1 MKKRL
6 LAIVMTMAMALSLF
20 PVTALADGADTGS
33 QPAGQVQEDPDLG
46 NTGGGGDDPLPGDGP
61 DEGDDP
67 TLPGGGPDE
76 GNDPTLP
83 GDGPDEGDDP
93 SLPEDKDPSLPPP
106 NNTIPMADL
115 AVAAVDDSV
124 TMNGTPYDSLSEALK
139 AVSSSEN
146 AVISLPSGE
155 HTIDSV
161 TFENGEHVTILGN
174 GESETTIS
182 VNGQV
187 AFHLVNDDA
196 SLTLEDLTV
205 VVNDNSKNG
214 ARVVRMVNGD
224 DMSFSAEN
232 VTFETPSE
240 AASTNNIALYING
253 AWNESGLTQSS
264 GVNVSLTNFTYE
276 DNSAH
281 SGLYFQNYSDIDLSV
296 QQSSLT
302 VDKYAINIQA
312 NTAASI
318 DISGCE
324 IQGWTAY
331 YAYSCNTNTTITD
344 SILIGINHFSGPSN
358 NFGTIVLDGGE
369 LQDIPEGDSGFGN
382 TLYITDSDIQAK
394 TTAGNYQV
402 IVSCNYG
409 ASANKIVFSDC
420 TFQAEGT
427 ANGNDLIPLY
437 GSSGQ
442 GNQLIVDGLSMNTDS
457 ENYLELIPAA
467 KIGDQGFGTLE
478 AAVEAADGDTI
489 VILTDVAEDITIPKG
504 KILTLDLNGQ
514 TLTNVSS
521 HTIVNQ
527 GTLTILDSAGGG
539 VVDVVT
545 HGKAALYNYGTIT
558 EISGGMFT
566 RSKETQYPVSGGTAA
581 NSWYTVVNGGVIE
594 EISGGT
600 FTTGDGTSKAL
611 GNLSSVI
618 RNGVDDSAD
627 PHPGE
632 IKLISGGTFT
642 GAANVLKNEPN
653 GKIGTITGGTFT
665 MDNQEQHF
673 WGGNNVLQNYG
684 TIDSITGG
692 AFRAIGSSDDGYLI
706 AGQPNPAARYGITNY
721 GMIGEMGGDVSVSVA
736 GNSRAVYVAYSSSVG
751 GTSSLSITGGT
762 YAVTPAEGTEQNT
775 FPPAVIMANS
785 AQAALNI
792 SGGSFQGDIQTGT
805 AHGLSISGGY
815 FTADPTSYLVSGKE
829 AVASN
834 QDGYQ
839 YMVGTLALSQQTLA
853 LTKGGEA
860 VLSVNAEPWGAVPAS
875 AVSWSSDNEAVAAVD
890 NGTVTAAAPG
900 MATITAEVNGKSLTC
915 SVTVSYAGVDGISL
929 DRSALTLVSGGSTAL
944 TATVSPSNADQTVTW
959 TSSDEAVATVAQN
972 GTVTAVAAG
981 EAIITASAGAYRAS
995 CTVTVTGADVDV
1007 LPSTEPTETV
1017 DQLPDGLND
1026 EVKEAVNEAAGTVNA
1041 GSALSQAAQEQAGQL
1056 ANSAEKDELLQK
1068 GQSELGSEEI
1078 VLYTQTY
1085 LQVTTVDALT
1095 GTDGSINSV
1104 TLDISPKGQVVA
1116 STASTAGDI
1125 NQGNSVVVKEIPQ
1138 EDLNITGT
1146 AHVTLTLPDDFAS
1159 KTIYIKHQASNGRT
1173 YFYTAEADEGAN
1185 LTFSTRHGFSPFTFS
1200 LTNEAAAQV
1209 EDVGYADLQ
1218 DAIDAVA
1225 DGGTITVLK
1234 DGLGTVTIQGSKTF
1248 TLVKG
1253 EDVDTLPTLVAASG
1267 YRLTDHG
1274 NGSYTISRRSSGGGS
1289 SGSAT
1294 YTVSVDS
1301 SRHGDVT
1308 VSPKSASKGDTVTI
1322 TVKPDDGYE
1331 LDDLTVT
1338 DKDGDSIK
1346 LKDKGDGRFTFTMP
1360 ASKVTVEAV
1369 FTALEQEEEQPL
1381 FSDVAEDDWYY
1392 DAVAYVAEN
1401 GIMSGTDGS
1410 RFSPNGTLTRAMLS
1424 QILYAMEDKPA
1435 VSGAATFSDVAA
1447 GAWYSDAVNWT
1458 AAQGIVAGMGENSFA
1473 PDAPVTREQLSLIL
1487 YGYARYKGYDTSASV
1502 SLSGYADRDSV
1513 AVWAADSMGWAV
1525 SEGLI
1530 SGRPGGY
1537 LDPAGTAT
1545 RAEVAQILMNFCE
1558 DLAR

>member
-6 LAIVMTMAMALSLF
+6 LAIVMTMAMALSLL
-20 PVTALADGADTGS
+20 PVTALADGADIGS

-61 DEGDDP
+61 NEGDDP
-67 TLPGGGPDE
+67 TLPGDGPDE

-83 GDGPDEGDDP
+83 GDGPDEGNDPTLPGDGPDKGNDP
-93 SLPEDKDPSLPPP
+93 SLPGDGPDAGDDPSVEGVLTAATSDAIAAIGDTEYTTLEEFANALKGINSETETKVELLSDLVNYNYDKVVDLSLPSNVTLEGN
-106 NNTIPMADL
+106 NNTIEGNIKVTVQKDASNVTIQNAMFKDIHNN
-115 AVAAVDDSV
+115 VDVGSGGNYGFNNK
-124 TMNGTPYDSLSEALK
+124 TGNLTAIYGSGLTGTF
-139 AVSSSEN
+139 
-146 AVISLPSGE
+146 
-155 HTIDSV
+155 TITGC
-161 TFENGEHVTILGN
+161 TFENV
-174 GESETTIS
+174 
-182 VNGQV
+182 
-187 AFHLVNDDA
+187 DWDA
-196 SLTLEDLTV
+196 IQITPL
-205 VVNDNSKNG
+205 KG
-214 ARVVRMVNGD
+214 A
-224 DMSFSAEN
+224 
-232 VTFETPSE
+232 
-240 AASTNNIALYING
+240 NI
-253 AWNESGLTQSS
+253 
-264 GVNVSLTNFTYE
+264 
-276 DNSAH
+276 
-281 SGLYFQNYSDIDLSV
+281 
-296 QQSSLT
+296 
-302 VDKYAINIQA
+302 
-312 NTAASI
+312 
-318 DISGCE
+318 
-324 IQGWTAY
+324 
-331 YAYSCNTNTTITD
+331 TITD
-344 SILIGINHFSGPSN
+344 NIFRTDAECQTVRFIHVESAQNTDFSICATRNKFFGVEALNQTGLEVYYPVNADKVNLSGNYMDAPMAVCIGTGGTSYN
-358 NFGTIVLDGGE
+358 NAWQKACPFKDENLDE
-369 LQDIPEGDSGFGN
+369 DIMPIAMREVS
-382 TLYITDSDIQAK
+382 
-394 TTAGNYQV
+394 AGNR
-402 IVSCNYG
+402 
-409 ASANKIVFSDC
+409 
-420 TFQAEGT
+420 
-427 ANGNDLIPLY
+427 LY
-437 GSSGQ
+437 
-442 GNQLIVDGLSMNTDS
+442 LTEDEV
-457 ENYLELIPAA
+457 
-467 KIGDQGFGTLE
+467 
-478 AAVEAADGDTI
+478 AADGVKVLAGENCYDTI
-489 VILTDVAEDITIPKG
+489 SAAISAASGSSIQVKLLNDLKEDITIPEG
-504 KILTLDLNGQ
+504 KTLTLDLNGQ
-514 TLTNVSS
+514 TLTNASS

-545 HGKAALYNYGTIT
+545 HGKAALYNKGAI
-558 EISGGMFT
+558 
-566 RSKETQYPVSGGTAA
+566 P
-581 NSWYTVVNGGVIE
+581 

-600 FTTGDGTSKAL
+600 FTRSKEAGTTEGGNGNSWYTVYNAGTIEKITGGTFENS
-611 GNLSSVI
+611 GTFSSMLV
-618 RNGVDDSAD
+618 NGWNN
-627 PHPGE
+627 PGPAVQGY
-632 IKLISGGTFT
+632 IGTISGGTFT
-642 GAANVLKNEPN
+642 GGSITIKNDDG
-653 GKIGTITGGTFT
+653 GKIDKICGDAVITNETQTAIQNTSTIGEISGGTISGGGRAIYNSSWKDGAEEYIGTITIKDGAVIKGGINNT
-665 MDNQEQHF
+665 N
-673 WGGNNVLQNYG
+673 WGGSSNTVTQFAKT
-684 TIDSITGG
+684 TIEGG
-692 AFRAIGSSDDGYLI
+692 KISGSLTDDG
-706 AGQPNPAARYGITNY
+706 
-721 GMIGEMGGDVSVSVA
+721 
-736 GNSRAVYVAYSSSVG
+736 
-751 GTSSLSITGGT
+751 LS
-762 YAVTPAEGTEQNT
+762 A
-775 FPPAVIMANS
+775 
-785 AQAALNI
+785 
-792 SGGSFQGDIQTGT
+792 SGCQIV
-805 AHGLSISGGY
+805 ISGGY
-815 FTADPTSYLVSGKE
+815 FTADPTSYLVSGKD

-900 MATITAEVNGKSLTC
+900 TATITAEVNGKSLTC

-959 TSSDEAVATVAQN
+959 TSSDEAVATVAQD

-1007 LPSTEPTETV
+1007 LPSTEPTETE

-1041 GSALSQAAQEQAGQL
+1041 DSALSQAAQEQAGQL
-1056 ANSAEKDELLQK
+1056 ADSAEKDELLQK

-1209 EDVGYADLQ
+1209 GDVGYADLQ

-1301 SRHGDVT
+1301 SRHGDIT
-1308 VSPKSASKGDTVTI
+1308 VSPKSASKGTTVTI

-1331 LDDLTVT
+1331 LDELTVT

-1447 GAWYSDAVNWT
+1447 GAWYADAVNWT

-1537 LDPAGTAT
+1537 LDPVGTAT

>member
-6 LAIVMTMAMALSLF
+6 LAIVMTMAMALSLL
-20 PVTALADGADTGS
+20 PVTALADGADISS

-46 NTGGGGDDPLPGDGP
+46 NTGGGGDDPLPGDDP
-61 DEGDDP
+61 NEGDDP
-67 TLPGGGPDE
+67 TLPGDGPDE

-83 GDGPDEGDDP
+83 GDGPDEGNDPSLPGDGPDAGDDP
-93 SLPEDKDPSLPPP
+93 SLPGDENPVVLPTDDTQLYAGAAKVAVIGTTEYETLDAALSAAENDDTITLTDNAEISFSFPEGVKTLTIDLGKNTLTLT
-106 NNTIPMADL
+106 NNTSILLADGKSLTIQNGNLVSKPLENPTVTAFNIQSGSSIKLDNVTYDCTGSALYPQGNAAKVTVIDSTITADVYAVATNAGQTDNYDVVIDLKDSTFQARLPSELSKGDSCPVMINIPGKLTMDSCTVIGGRQGVLVRGGTAKISNTDIQLNATYIDGKDKYLDGNWGSGNEVPMAALVVGNRSNAYNYPTDCTL
-115 AVAAVDDSV
+115 SNV
-124 TMNGTPYDSLSEALK
+124 TVTATSGYTGTYVYGMSDEGREVTFNYDASTELGTLVTEGEVSTDNVEGSIGSYATISEALK
-139 AVSSSEN
+139 AGETSVKLLHNISEDVVISEN
-146 AVISLPSGE
+146 
-155 HTIDSV
+155 
-161 TFENGEHVTILGN
+161 
-174 GESETTIS
+174 
-182 VNGQV
+182 
-187 AFHLVNDDA
+187 
-196 SLTLEDLTV
+196 
-205 VVNDNSKNG
+205 
-214 ARVVRMVNGD
+214 
-224 DMSFSAEN
+224 
-232 VTFETPSE
+232 
-240 AASTNNIALYING
+240 ST
-253 AWNESGLTQSS
+253 
-264 GVNVSLTNFTYE
+264 
-276 DNSAH
+276 
-281 SGLYFQNYSDIDLSV
+281 
-296 QQSSLT
+296 
-302 VDKYAINIQA
+302 
-312 NTAASI
+312 
-318 DISGCE
+318 
-324 IQGWTAY
+324 
-331 YAYSCNTNTTITD
+331 
-344 SILIGINHFSGPSN
+344 
-358 NFGTIVLDGGE
+358 
-369 LQDIPEGDSGFGN
+369 
-382 TLYITDSDIQAK
+382 
-394 TTAGNYQV
+394 
-402 IVSCNYG
+402 
-409 ASANKIVFSDC
+409 
-420 TFQAEGT
+420 
-427 ANGNDLIPLY
+427 
-437 GSSGQ
+437 
-442 GNQLIVDGLSMNTDS
+442 
-457 ENYLELIPAA
+457 
-467 KIGDQGFGTLE
+467 
-478 AAVEAADGDTI
+478 
-489 VILTDVAEDITIPKG
+489 
-504 KILTLDLNGQ
+504 LTLDLNGQ

-527 GTLTILDSAGGG
+527 GALTILDSAGGG

-618 RNGVDDSAD
+618 RHGVDDSSD
-627 PHPGE
+627 THPGE

-751 GTSSLSITGGT
+751 GTSSLNITGGT

-815 FTADPTSYLVSGKE
+815 FTADPTSYLVSGKD

-900 MATITAEVNGKSLTC
+900 TATITAEVNGKSLTC

-959 TSSDEAVATVAQN
+959 TSSDEAVATVAQD

-1007 LPSTEPTETV
+1007 LPSTEPTETE

-1041 GSALSQAAQEQAGQL
+1041 DSALSQAAQEQAGQL
-1056 ANSAEKDELLQK
+1056 ADSAEKDELLQK

-1209 EDVGYADLQ
+1209 GDVGYADLQ

-1308 VSPKSASKGDTVTI
+1308 VSPKSASKGTTVTI

-1331 LDDLTVT
+1331 LDELTVT

-1410 RFSPNGTLTRAMLS
+1410 CFSPNGTLTRAMLS

-1447 GAWYSDAVNWT
+1447 GAWYADAVNWT

>member
-6 LAIVMTMAMALSLF
+6 LAIVMTMAMALSLL
-20 PVTALADGADTGS
+20 PVTALADGADISS

-46 NTGGGGDDPLPGDGP
+46 NTGGGGDDPLPGDDP
-61 DEGDDP
+61 NEGDDP
-67 TLPGGGPDE
+67 TLPGDGPDE

-83 GDGPDEGDDP
+83 GDGPDEGNDPSLPGDGPDAGDDP
-93 SLPEDKDPSLPPP
+93 SLPGDENPVVLPTDDTQLYAGAAKVAVIGTTEYETLDAALSAAENDDTITLTDNAEICFSFPEGVKTLTIDLGKNTLTLT
-106 NNTIPMADL
+106 NNTSILLADGKSLTIQNGNLVSKPLENPTVTAFNIQSGSSIKLDNVTYDCTGSALYPQGNAAKVTVIDSTITADVYAVATNAGQTDNYDVVIDLKDSTFQARLPSELSKGDSCPVMINIPGKLTMDSCTVIGGRQGVLVRGGTAKISNTDIQLNATYIDGKDKYLDGNWGSGNEVPMAALVVGNRSNAYNYPTDCTL
-115 AVAAVDDSV
+115 SNV
-124 TMNGTPYDSLSEALK
+124 TVTATSGYTGTYVYGMSDEGREVTFNYDASTELGTLVTEGEVSTDNVEGSIGSYATISEALK
-139 AVSSSEN
+139 AGETSVKLLHNISEDVVISEN
-146 AVISLPSGE
+146 
-155 HTIDSV
+155 
-161 TFENGEHVTILGN
+161 
-174 GESETTIS
+174 
-182 VNGQV
+182 
-187 AFHLVNDDA
+187 
-196 SLTLEDLTV
+196 
-205 VVNDNSKNG
+205 
-214 ARVVRMVNGD
+214 
-224 DMSFSAEN
+224 
-232 VTFETPSE
+232 
-240 AASTNNIALYING
+240 ST
-253 AWNESGLTQSS
+253 
-264 GVNVSLTNFTYE
+264 
-276 DNSAH
+276 
-281 SGLYFQNYSDIDLSV
+281 
-296 QQSSLT
+296 
-302 VDKYAINIQA
+302 
-312 NTAASI
+312 
-318 DISGCE
+318 
-324 IQGWTAY
+324 
-331 YAYSCNTNTTITD
+331 
-344 SILIGINHFSGPSN
+344 
-358 NFGTIVLDGGE
+358 
-369 LQDIPEGDSGFGN
+369 
-382 TLYITDSDIQAK
+382 
-394 TTAGNYQV
+394 
-402 IVSCNYG
+402 
-409 ASANKIVFSDC
+409 
-420 TFQAEGT
+420 
-427 ANGNDLIPLY
+427 
-437 GSSGQ
+437 
-442 GNQLIVDGLSMNTDS
+442 
-457 ENYLELIPAA
+457 
-467 KIGDQGFGTLE
+467 
-478 AAVEAADGDTI
+478 
-489 VILTDVAEDITIPKG
+489 
-504 KILTLDLNGQ
+504 LTLDLNGQ

-527 GTLTILDSAGGG
+527 GALTILDSAGGG

-736 GNSRAVYVAYSSSVG
+736 GNSRAVYVAYSSSVV
-751 GTSSLSITGGT
+751 GTSSLNITGGT

-815 FTADPTSYLVSGKE
+815 FTADPTSYLVSGKD

-900 MATITAEVNGKSLTC
+900 TATITAEVNGKSLTC

-959 TSSDEAVATVAQN
+959 TSSDEAVATVAQD

-1007 LPSTEPTETV
+1007 LPSTEPTETE

-1041 GSALSQAAQEQAGQL
+1041 DSALSQAAQEQAGQL
-1056 ANSAEKDELLQK
+1056 ADSAEKDELLQK

-1209 EDVGYADLQ
+1209 GDVGYADLQ

-1308 VSPKSASKGDTVTI
+1308 VSPKSASKGTTVTI

-1331 LDDLTVT
+1331 LDELTVT

-1410 RFSPNGTLTRAMLS
+1410 CFSPNGTLTRAMLS

-1447 GAWYSDAVNWT
+1447 GAWYADAVNWT

>member
-6 LAIVMTMAMALSLF
+6 LAIVMTMAMALSLL
-20 PVTALADGADTGS
+20 PVTALADGADIGS

-61 DEGDDP
+61 NEGDDP
-67 TLPGGGPDE
+67 TLPGDGPDE

-83 GDGPDEGDDP
+83 GDGPDEGNDPTLPGDGPDKGNDP
-93 SLPEDKDPSLPPP
+93 SLPGDGPDAGDDPSVEGVLTAATSDAIAAIGDTEYTTLEEFANALKGIKSETETKVELLSDLVNYNYDKVVDLSLPSNVTLEGN
-106 NNTIPMADL
+106 NNTIEGNIKVTVQKDASNVTIQNAMFKDIHNN
-115 AVAAVDDSV
+115 VDVGSGGNYGFNNK
-124 TMNGTPYDSLSEALK
+124 TGNLTAIYGSGLTGTF
-139 AVSSSEN
+139 
-146 AVISLPSGE
+146 
-155 HTIDSV
+155 TITGC
-161 TFENGEHVTILGN
+161 TFENV
-174 GESETTIS
+174 
-182 VNGQV
+182 
-187 AFHLVNDDA
+187 DWDA
-196 SLTLEDLTV
+196 IQITPL
-205 VVNDNSKNG
+205 KG
-214 ARVVRMVNGD
+214 A
-224 DMSFSAEN
+224 
-232 VTFETPSE
+232 
-240 AASTNNIALYING
+240 NI
-253 AWNESGLTQSS
+253 
-264 GVNVSLTNFTYE
+264 
-276 DNSAH
+276 
-281 SGLYFQNYSDIDLSV
+281 
-296 QQSSLT
+296 
-302 VDKYAINIQA
+302 
-312 NTAASI
+312 
-318 DISGCE
+318 
-324 IQGWTAY
+324 
-331 YAYSCNTNTTITD
+331 TITD
-344 SILIGINHFSGPSN
+344 NIFRTDAECQTVRFIHVESAQNTDFSICATRNKFFGVEALNQTGLEVYYPVNADKVNLSGNYMDAPMAVCIGTGGTSYN
-358 NFGTIVLDGGE
+358 NAWQKACPFKDENLE
-369 LQDIPEGDSGFGN
+369 EDIMPIAMREVS
-382 TLYITDSDIQAK
+382 
-394 TTAGNYQV
+394 AGNR
-402 IVSCNYG
+402 
-409 ASANKIVFSDC
+409 
-420 TFQAEGT
+420 
-427 ANGNDLIPLY
+427 LY
-437 GSSGQ
+437 
-442 GNQLIVDGLSMNTDS
+442 LTEDEV
-457 ENYLELIPAA
+457 
-467 KIGDQGFGTLE
+467 
-478 AAVEAADGDTI
+478 AADGVKVLAGENCYDTI
-489 VILTDVAEDITIPKG
+489 SAAISAASGSSIQVKLLNDLKEDITIPEG
-504 KILTLDLNGQ
+504 KTLTLDLNGQ
-514 TLTNVSS
+514 TLTNASS

-545 HGKAALYNYGTIT
+545 HGKAALYNKGAI
-558 EISGGMFT
+558 
-566 RSKETQYPVSGGTAA
+566 P
-581 NSWYTVVNGGVIE
+581 

-600 FTTGDGTSKAL
+600 FTRSKEAGTTEGGNGNSWYTVYNAGTIEKITGGTFENS
-611 GNLSSVI
+611 GTFSSMLV
-618 RNGVDDSAD
+618 NGWNN
-627 PHPGE
+627 PGPAVQGY
-632 IKLISGGTFT
+632 IGTISGGTFT
-642 GAANVLKNEPN
+642 GGSITIKNDDG
-653 GKIGTITGGTFT
+653 GKIDKICGDAVITNETQTAIQNTSTIGEISGGTISGGGRAIYNSSWKDGAEEYIGTITIKDGAVIKGGINNT
-665 MDNQEQHF
+665 N
-673 WGGNNVLQNYG
+673 WGGSSNTVTQFAKT
-684 TIDSITGG
+684 TIEGG
-692 AFRAIGSSDDGYLI
+692 KISGSLTDDG
-706 AGQPNPAARYGITNY
+706 
-721 GMIGEMGGDVSVSVA
+721 
-736 GNSRAVYVAYSSSVG
+736 
-751 GTSSLSITGGT
+751 LS
-762 YAVTPAEGTEQNT
+762 A
-775 FPPAVIMANS
+775 
-785 AQAALNI
+785 
-792 SGGSFQGDIQTGT
+792 SGCQIV
-805 AHGLSISGGY
+805 ISGGY
-815 FTADPTSYLVSGKE
+815 FTADPTSYLVSGKD

-900 MATITAEVNGKSLTC
+900 TATITAEVNGKSLTC

-959 TSSDEAVATVAQN
+959 TSSDEAVATVAQD

-1007 LPSTEPTETV
+1007 LPSTEPTETE

-1041 GSALSQAAQEQAGQL
+1041 DSALSQAAQEQAGQL
-1056 ANSAEKDELLQK
+1056 ADSAEKDELLQK

-1209 EDVGYADLQ
+1209 GDVGYADLQ

-1301 SRHGDVT
+1301 SRHGDIT
-1308 VSPKSASKGDTVTI
+1308 VSPKSASKGTTVTI

-1331 LDDLTVT
+1331 LDELTVT

-1447 GAWYSDAVNWT
+1447 GAWYADAVNWT

>member
-6 LAIVMTMAMALSLF
+6 LAIVMTMAMALSLL
-20 PVTALADGADTGS
+20 PVTALADGADISS

-46 NTGGGGDDPLPGDGP
+46 NTGGGGDDPLPGDDP
-61 DEGDDP
+61 NEGDDP
-67 TLPGGGPDE
+67 TLPGDGPDE

-83 GDGPDEGDDP
+83 GDGPDEGNDPSLPGDGPDAGDDP
-93 SLPEDKDPSLPPP
+93 SLPGDENPVVLPTDDTQLYAGAAKVAVIGTTEYETLDAALSAAENDDTITLTDNAEISFSFPEGVKTLTIDLGKNTLTLT
-106 NNTIPMADL
+106 NNTSILLADGKSLTIQNGNLVSKPLENPTVTAFNIQSGSSIKLDNVTYDCTGSALYPQGNTAKVTVIDSTITADVYAVATNAGQTDNYDVVIDLKDSTFQARLPSELSKGDSCPVMINIPGKLTMDSCTVIGGRQGVLVRGGTAKISNTDIQLNATYIDGKDKYLDGNWGSGNEVPMAALVVGNRSNAYNYPTDCTL
-115 AVAAVDDSV
+115 SNV
-124 TMNGTPYDSLSEALK
+124 TVTATSGYTGTYVYGMSDEGREVTFNYDASTELGTLVTEGEVSTDNVEGSIGSYATISEALK
-139 AVSSSEN
+139 AGETSVKLLHNISEDVVISEN
-146 AVISLPSGE
+146 
-155 HTIDSV
+155 
-161 TFENGEHVTILGN
+161 
-174 GESETTIS
+174 
-182 VNGQV
+182 
-187 AFHLVNDDA
+187 
-196 SLTLEDLTV
+196 
-205 VVNDNSKNG
+205 
-214 ARVVRMVNGD
+214 
-224 DMSFSAEN
+224 
-232 VTFETPSE
+232 
-240 AASTNNIALYING
+240 ST
-253 AWNESGLTQSS
+253 
-264 GVNVSLTNFTYE
+264 
-276 DNSAH
+276 
-281 SGLYFQNYSDIDLSV
+281 
-296 QQSSLT
+296 
-302 VDKYAINIQA
+302 
-312 NTAASI
+312 
-318 DISGCE
+318 
-324 IQGWTAY
+324 
-331 YAYSCNTNTTITD
+331 
-344 SILIGINHFSGPSN
+344 
-358 NFGTIVLDGGE
+358 
-369 LQDIPEGDSGFGN
+369 
-382 TLYITDSDIQAK
+382 
-394 TTAGNYQV
+394 
-402 IVSCNYG
+402 
-409 ASANKIVFSDC
+409 
-420 TFQAEGT
+420 
-427 ANGNDLIPLY
+427 
-437 GSSGQ
+437 
-442 GNQLIVDGLSMNTDS
+442 
-457 ENYLELIPAA
+457 
-467 KIGDQGFGTLE
+467 
-478 AAVEAADGDTI
+478 
-489 VILTDVAEDITIPKG
+489 
-504 KILTLDLNGQ
+504 LTLDLNGQ

-527 GTLTILDSAGGG
+527 GALTILDSAGGG

-751 GTSSLSITGGT
+751 GTSSLNITGGT

-815 FTADPTSYLVSGKE
+815 FTADPTSYLVSGKD

-900 MATITAEVNGKSLTC
+900 TATITAEVNGKSLTC

-959 TSSDEAVATVAQN
+959 TSSDEAVATVAQD

-1007 LPSTEPTETV
+1007 LPSTEPTETE

-1041 GSALSQAAQEQAGQL
+1041 DSALSQAAQEQAGQL
-1056 ANSAEKDELLQK
+1056 ADSAEKDELLQK

-1209 EDVGYADLQ
+1209 GDVGYADLQ

-1308 VSPKSASKGDTVTI
+1308 VSPKSASKGTTVTI

-1331 LDDLTVT
+1331 LDELTVT

-1410 RFSPNGTLTRAMLS
+1410 CFSPNGTLTRAMLS

-1447 GAWYSDAVNWT
+1447 GAWYADAVNWT

>member
-1 MKKRL
+1 MNYNYDK
-6 LAIVMTMAMALSLF
+6 VVDLSL
-20 PVTALADGADTGS
+20 PSNVTL
-33 QPAGQVQEDPDLG
+33 
-46 NTGGGGDDPLPGDGP
+46 
-61 DEGDDP
+61 
-67 TLPGGGPDE
+67 E
-76 GNDPTLP
+76 GN
-83 GDGPDEGDDP
+83 
-93 SLPEDKDPSLPPP
+93 
-106 NNTIPMADL
+106 NNTIEGNIKVTVQKDASNVTIQNAMFKDIHNN
-115 AVAAVDDSV
+115 VDVGSGGNYGFNNK
-124 TMNGTPYDSLSEALK
+124 TGNLTAIYGSGLTGTF
-139 AVSSSEN
+139 
-146 AVISLPSGE
+146 
-155 HTIDSV
+155 TITGC
-161 TFENGEHVTILGN
+161 TFENV
-174 GESETTIS
+174 
-182 VNGQV
+182 
-187 AFHLVNDDA
+187 DWDA
-196 SLTLEDLTV
+196 IQITPL
-205 VVNDNSKNG
+205 KG
-214 ARVVRMVNGD
+214 A
-224 DMSFSAEN
+224 
-232 VTFETPSE
+232 
-240 AASTNNIALYING
+240 NI
-253 AWNESGLTQSS
+253 
-264 GVNVSLTNFTYE
+264 
-276 DNSAH
+276 
-281 SGLYFQNYSDIDLSV
+281 
-296 QQSSLT
+296 
-302 VDKYAINIQA
+302 
-312 NTAASI
+312 
-318 DISGCE
+318 
-324 IQGWTAY
+324 
-331 YAYSCNTNTTITD
+331 TITD
-344 SILIGINHFSGPSN
+344 NIFRTDAECQTVRFIHVESAQNTDFSICATRNKFFGVEALNQTGLEVYYPVNADKVNLSGNYMDAPMAVCIGTGGTSYN
-358 NFGTIVLDGGE
+358 NAWQKACPFKDENLDE
-369 LQDIPEGDSGFGN
+369 DIMPIAMREVS
-382 TLYITDSDIQAK
+382 
-394 TTAGNYQV
+394 AGNR
-402 IVSCNYG
+402 
-409 ASANKIVFSDC
+409 
-420 TFQAEGT
+420 
-427 ANGNDLIPLY
+427 LY
-437 GSSGQ
+437 
-442 GNQLIVDGLSMNTDS
+442 LTEDEV
-457 ENYLELIPAA
+457 
-467 KIGDQGFGTLE
+467 
-478 AAVEAADGDTI
+478 AADGVKVLAGENCYDTI
-489 VILTDVAEDITIPKG
+489 SAAISAASGSSIQVKLLNDLKEDITIPEG
-504 KILTLDLNGQ
+504 KTLTLDLNGQ
-514 TLTNVSS
+514 TLTNASS

-545 HGKAALYNYGTIT
+545 HGKAALYNKGAI
-558 EISGGMFT
+558 
-566 RSKETQYPVSGGTAA
+566 P
-581 NSWYTVVNGGVIE
+581 

-600 FTTGDGTSKAL
+600 FTRSKEAGTTEGGNGNSWYTVYNAGTIEKITGGTFENS
-611 GNLSSVI
+611 GTFSSMLV
-618 RNGVDDSAD
+618 NGWNN
-627 PHPGE
+627 PGPAVQGY
-632 IKLISGGTFT
+632 IGTISGGTFT
-642 GAANVLKNEPN
+642 GGSITIKNDDG
-653 GKIGTITGGTFT
+653 GKIDKICGDAVITNETQTAIQNTSTIGEISGGTISGGGRAIYNSSWKDGAEEYIGTITIKDGAVIKGGINNT
-665 MDNQEQHF
+665 N
-673 WGGNNVLQNYG
+673 WGGSSNTVTQFAKT
-684 TIDSITGG
+684 TIEGG
-692 AFRAIGSSDDGYLI
+692 KISGSLTDDG
-706 AGQPNPAARYGITNY
+706 
-721 GMIGEMGGDVSVSVA
+721 
-736 GNSRAVYVAYSSSVG
+736 
-751 GTSSLSITGGT
+751 LS
-762 YAVTPAEGTEQNT
+762 A
-775 FPPAVIMANS
+775 
-785 AQAALNI
+785 
-792 SGGSFQGDIQTGT
+792 SGCQIV
-805 AHGLSISGGY
+805 ISGGY
-815 FTADPTSYLVSGKE
+815 FTADPTSYLVSGKD

-900 MATITAEVNGKSLTC
+900 TATITAEVNGKSLTC

-959 TSSDEAVATVAQN
+959 TSSDEAVATVAQD

-1056 ANSAEKDELLQK
+1056 ADSAEKDELLQK

-1308 VSPKSASKGDTVTI
+1308 VSPKSASKGTTVTI

-1331 LDDLTVT
+1331 LDELTVT

-1447 GAWYSDAVNWT
+1447 GAWYADAVNWT

>member
-6 LAIVMTMAMALSLF
+6 LAIVMTMAMALSLL
-20 PVTALADGADTGS
+20 PVTALADGADISS

-46 NTGGGGDDPLPGDGP
+46 NTGGGGDDPLPGDDP
-61 DEGDDP
+61 NEGDDP
-67 TLPGGGPDE
+67 TLPGDGPDE

-83 GDGPDEGDDP
+83 GDGPDEGNDPSLPGDGPDAGDDP
-93 SLPEDKDPSLPPP
+93 SLPGDENPVVLPTDDTQLYAGAAKVAVIGTTEYETLDAALSAAENDDTITLTDNAEISFSFPEGVKTLTIDLGKNTLTLT
-106 NNTIPMADL
+106 NNTSILLADGKSL
-115 AVAAVDDSV
+115 TIQNGNLVSKPLENPTVTAFNIQSGSSIKLDNVTYDCTGSALYPQGNAAKVTVIDSTITADVYAVATNAGQTDNYDVVIDLKDSTFQARLPSELSKGDSCPVMINIPGKLTMDSCTVIGGRQGVLVRGGTAKISNTDIQLNATYIDGKDKYLDGNWGSGNEV
-124 TMNGTPYDSLSEALK
+124 TMAALVVGNRSNAYNYPTDCTLSNVTVTATSGYTGTYVYGMSDEGREVTFNYDASTELGTLVTEGEVSTDNVEGSIGSYATISEALK
-139 AVSSSEN
+139 AGETSVKLLHNISEDVVISEN
-146 AVISLPSGE
+146 
-155 HTIDSV
+155 
-161 TFENGEHVTILGN
+161 
-174 GESETTIS
+174 
-182 VNGQV
+182 
-187 AFHLVNDDA
+187 
-196 SLTLEDLTV
+196 
-205 VVNDNSKNG
+205 
-214 ARVVRMVNGD
+214 
-224 DMSFSAEN
+224 
-232 VTFETPSE
+232 
-240 AASTNNIALYING
+240 ST
-253 AWNESGLTQSS
+253 
-264 GVNVSLTNFTYE
+264 
-276 DNSAH
+276 
-281 SGLYFQNYSDIDLSV
+281 
-296 QQSSLT
+296 
-302 VDKYAINIQA
+302 
-312 NTAASI
+312 
-318 DISGCE
+318 
-324 IQGWTAY
+324 
-331 YAYSCNTNTTITD
+331 
-344 SILIGINHFSGPSN
+344 
-358 NFGTIVLDGGE
+358 
-369 LQDIPEGDSGFGN
+369 
-382 TLYITDSDIQAK
+382 
-394 TTAGNYQV
+394 
-402 IVSCNYG
+402 
-409 ASANKIVFSDC
+409 
-420 TFQAEGT
+420 
-427 ANGNDLIPLY
+427 
-437 GSSGQ
+437 
-442 GNQLIVDGLSMNTDS
+442 
-457 ENYLELIPAA
+457 
-467 KIGDQGFGTLE
+467 
-478 AAVEAADGDTI
+478 
-489 VILTDVAEDITIPKG
+489 
-504 KILTLDLNGQ
+504 LTLDLNGQ

-527 GTLTILDSAGGG
+527 GALTILDSAGGG

-751 GTSSLSITGGT
+751 GTSSLNITGGT

-815 FTADPTSYLVSGKE
+815 FTADPTSYLVSGKD

-900 MATITAEVNGKSLTC
+900 TATITAEVNGKSLTC

-959 TSSDEAVATVAQN
+959 TSSDEAVATVAQD

-1007 LPSTEPTETV
+1007 LPSTEPTETE

-1041 GSALSQAAQEQAGQL
+1041 DSALSQAAQEQAGQL
-1056 ANSAEKDELLQK
+1056 ADSAEKDELLQK

-1209 EDVGYADLQ
+1209 GDVGYADLQ

-1308 VSPKSASKGDTVTI
+1308 VSPKSASKGTTVTI

-1331 LDDLTVT
+1331 LDELTVT

-1410 RFSPNGTLTRAMLS
+1410 CFSPNGTLTRAMLS

-1447 GAWYSDAVNWT
+1447 GAWYADAVNWT

>member
-6 LAIVMTMAMALSLF
+6 LAIVMTMAMALSLL
-20 PVTALADGADTGS
+20 PVTALADGADIGS

-61 DEGDDP
+61 NEGDDP
-67 TLPGGGPDE
+67 PLPGDGPDE

-83 GDGPDEGDDP
+83 GDGPDAGDAP
-93 SLPEDKDPSLPPP
+93 SLPGDENPVVLPTDDTQLYAGAAKVAVIGTTEYETLDAALSAAENDDTITLTDNAEISFSFPEGVKTLTIDLGKNTLTLT
-106 NNTIPMADL
+106 NNTSILLADGKSLTIQNGNLVSKPLENPTVTAFNIQSGSSIKLDNVTYDCTGSALYPQGNAAKVTVIDSTITADVYAVATNAGQTDNYDVVIDLKDSTFQARLPSELSKGDSCPVMINIPGKLTMDSCTVIGGRQGVLVRGGTAKISNTDIQLNATYIDGKDKYLDGNWGSGNEVPMAALVVGNRSNAYNYPTDCTL
-115 AVAAVDDSV
+115 SNV
-124 TMNGTPYDSLSEALK
+124 TVTATSGYTGTYVYGMSDEGREVTFNYDASTELGTLVTEGEVSTDNVEGSIGSYATISEALK
-139 AVSSSEN
+139 AGETSVKLLHNLSEDVVISEN
-146 AVISLPSGE
+146 
-155 HTIDSV
+155 
-161 TFENGEHVTILGN
+161 
-174 GESETTIS
+174 
-182 VNGQV
+182 
-187 AFHLVNDDA
+187 
-196 SLTLEDLTV
+196 
-205 VVNDNSKNG
+205 
-214 ARVVRMVNGD
+214 
-224 DMSFSAEN
+224 
-232 VTFETPSE
+232 
-240 AASTNNIALYING
+240 ST
-253 AWNESGLTQSS
+253 
-264 GVNVSLTNFTYE
+264 
-276 DNSAH
+276 
-281 SGLYFQNYSDIDLSV
+281 
-296 QQSSLT
+296 
-302 VDKYAINIQA
+302 
-312 NTAASI
+312 
-318 DISGCE
+318 
-324 IQGWTAY
+324 
-331 YAYSCNTNTTITD
+331 
-344 SILIGINHFSGPSN
+344 
-358 NFGTIVLDGGE
+358 
-369 LQDIPEGDSGFGN
+369 
-382 TLYITDSDIQAK
+382 
-394 TTAGNYQV
+394 
-402 IVSCNYG
+402 
-409 ASANKIVFSDC
+409 
-420 TFQAEGT
+420 
-427 ANGNDLIPLY
+427 
-437 GSSGQ
+437 
-442 GNQLIVDGLSMNTDS
+442 
-457 ENYLELIPAA
+457 
-467 KIGDQGFGTLE
+467 
-478 AAVEAADGDTI
+478 
-489 VILTDVAEDITIPKG
+489 
-504 KILTLDLNGQ
+504 LTLDLNGQ

-751 GTSSLSITGGT
+751 GTSSLNITGGT

-815 FTADPTSYLVSGKE
+815 FTADPTSYLVSGKD

-900 MATITAEVNGKSLTC
+900 TATITAEVNGKSLTC

-959 TSSDEAVATVAQN
+959 TSSDEAVATVAQD

-1007 LPSTEPTETV
+1007 LPSTEPTETE

-1209 EDVGYADLQ
+1209 GDVGYADLQ

-1301 SRHGDVT
+1301 SRHGDIT
-1308 VSPKSASKGDTVTI
+1308 VSPKSASKGTTVTI

-1331 LDDLTVT
+1331 LDELTVT

-1447 GAWYSDAVNWT
+1447 GAWYADAVNWT

>member
-6 LAIVMTMAMALSLF
+6 LAIVMTMAMALSLL
-20 PVTALADGADTGS
+20 PVTALADGADISS

-46 NTGGGGDDPLPGDGP
+46 NTGGGGDDPLPGDDP
-61 DEGDDP
+61 NEGDDP
-67 TLPGGGPDE
+67 TLPGDGPDE

-83 GDGPDEGDDP
+83 GDGPDEGNDPSLPGDGPDAGDDP
-93 SLPEDKDPSLPPP
+93 SLPGDENPVVLPTDDTQLYAGAAKVAVIGTTEYETLDAALSAAENDDTITLTDNAEISFSFPEGVKTLTIDLGKNTLTLT
-106 NNTIPMADL
+106 NNTSILLADGKSLTIQNGNLVSKPLENPTVTAFNIQSGSSIKLDNVTYDCTGSALYPQGNAAKVTVIDSTITADVYAVATNAGQTDNYDVVIDLKDSTFQARLPSELSKGDSCPVMINIPGKLTMDSCTVIGGRQGVLVRGGTAKISNTDIQLNATYIDGKDKYLDGNWGSGNEVPMAALVVGNRSNAYNYPTDCTL
-115 AVAAVDDSV
+115 SNV
-124 TMNGTPYDSLSEALK
+124 TVTATSGYTGTYVYGMSDEGREVTFNYDASTELGTLVTEGEVSTDNVEGSIGSYATISEALK
-139 AVSSSEN
+139 AGETSVKLLHNISEDVVISEN
-146 AVISLPSGE
+146 
-155 HTIDSV
+155 
-161 TFENGEHVTILGN
+161 
-174 GESETTIS
+174 
-182 VNGQV
+182 
-187 AFHLVNDDA
+187 
-196 SLTLEDLTV
+196 
-205 VVNDNSKNG
+205 
-214 ARVVRMVNGD
+214 
-224 DMSFSAEN
+224 
-232 VTFETPSE
+232 
-240 AASTNNIALYING
+240 ST
-253 AWNESGLTQSS
+253 
-264 GVNVSLTNFTYE
+264 
-276 DNSAH
+276 
-281 SGLYFQNYSDIDLSV
+281 
-296 QQSSLT
+296 
-302 VDKYAINIQA
+302 
-312 NTAASI
+312 
-318 DISGCE
+318 
-324 IQGWTAY
+324 
-331 YAYSCNTNTTITD
+331 
-344 SILIGINHFSGPSN
+344 
-358 NFGTIVLDGGE
+358 
-369 LQDIPEGDSGFGN
+369 
-382 TLYITDSDIQAK
+382 
-394 TTAGNYQV
+394 
-402 IVSCNYG
+402 
-409 ASANKIVFSDC
+409 
-420 TFQAEGT
+420 
-427 ANGNDLIPLY
+427 
-437 GSSGQ
+437 
-442 GNQLIVDGLSMNTDS
+442 
-457 ENYLELIPAA
+457 
-467 KIGDQGFGTLE
+467 
-478 AAVEAADGDTI
+478 
-489 VILTDVAEDITIPKG
+489 
-504 KILTLDLNGQ
+504 LTLDLNGQ

-527 GTLTILDSAGGG
+527 GALTILDSAGGG

-751 GTSSLSITGGT
+751 GTSSLNITGGT

-815 FTADPTSYLVSGKE
+815 FTADPTSYLVSGKD

-900 MATITAEVNGKSLTC
+900 TATITAEVNGKSLTC

-959 TSSDEAVATVAQN
+959 TSSDEAVATVAQD

-1007 LPSTEPTETV
+1007 LPSTEPTETE

-1041 GSALSQAAQEQAGQL
+1041 DSALSQAAQEQAGQL
-1056 ANSAEKDELLQK
+1056 ADSAEKDELLQK

-1308 VSPKSASKGDTVTI
+1308 VSPKSASKGTTVTI

-1331 LDDLTVT
+1331 LDELTVT

-1410 RFSPNGTLTRAMLS
+1410 CFSPNGTLTRAMLS

-1447 GAWYSDAVNWT
+1447 GAWYADAVNWT

>member
-6 LAIVMTMAMALSLF
+6 LAIVMTMAMALSLL
-20 PVTALADGADTGS
+20 PVTALADGADISS

-46 NTGGGGDDPLPGDGP
+46 NTGGGGDDPLPGDDP
-61 DEGDDP
+61 NEGDDP
-67 TLPGGGPDE
+67 TLPGDGPDE

-83 GDGPDEGDDP
+83 GDGPDEGNDPSLPGDGPDAGDDP
-93 SLPEDKDPSLPPP
+93 SLPGDENPVVLPTDDTQLYAGAAKVAVIGTTEYETLDAALSAAENDDTITLTDNAEISFSFPEGVKTLTIDLGKNTLTLT
-106 NNTIPMADL
+106 NNTSILLADGKSLTIQNGNLVSKPLENPTVTAFNIQSGSSIKLDNVTYDCTGSALYPQGNAAKVTVIDSTITADVYAVATNAGQTDNYDVVIDLKDSTFQARLPSELSKGDSCPVMINIPGKLTMDSCTVIGGRQGVLVWGGTAKISNTDIQLNATYIDGKDKYLDGNWGSGNEVPMAALVVGNRSNAYNYPTDCTL
-115 AVAAVDDSV
+115 SNV
-124 TMNGTPYDSLSEALK
+124 TVTATSGYTGTYVYGMSDEGREVTFNYDASTELGTLVTEGEVSTDNVEGSIGSYATISEALQAGETSVK
-139 AVSSSEN
+139 LLHNISEN
-146 AVISLPSGE
+146 V
-155 HTIDSV
+155 
-161 TFENGEHVTILGN
+161 
-174 GESETTIS
+174 
-182 VNGQV
+182 
-187 AFHLVNDDA
+187 
-196 SLTLEDLTV
+196 
-205 VVNDNSKNG
+205 
-214 ARVVRMVNGD
+214 
-224 DMSFSAEN
+224 
-232 VTFETPSE
+232 
-240 AASTNNIALYING
+240 
-253 AWNESGLTQSS
+253 
-264 GVNVSLTNFTYE
+264 
-276 DNSAH
+276 
-281 SGLYFQNYSDIDLSV
+281 
-296 QQSSLT
+296 
-302 VDKYAINIQA
+302 
-312 NTAASI
+312 
-318 DISGCE
+318 
-324 IQGWTAY
+324 
-331 YAYSCNTNTTITD
+331 
-344 SILIGINHFSGPSN
+344 LI
-358 NFGTIVLDGGE
+358 
-369 LQDIPEGDSGFGN
+369 
-382 TLYITDSDIQAK
+382 
-394 TTAGNYQV
+394 
-402 IVSCNYG
+402 
-409 ASANKIVFSDC
+409 
-420 TFQAEGT
+420 
-427 ANGNDLIPLY
+427 
-437 GSSGQ
+437 
-442 GNQLIVDGLSMNTDS
+442 S
-457 ENYLELIPAA
+457 ENS
-467 KIGDQGFGTLE
+467 T
-478 AAVEAADGDTI
+478 
-489 VILTDVAEDITIPKG
+489 
-504 KILTLDLNGQ
+504 LTLDLNGQ

-527 GTLTILDSAGGG
+527 GALTILDSAGGG

-642 GAANVLKNEPN
+642 GAANVLKNEPH

-751 GTSSLSITGGT
+751 GTSSLNITGGT

-815 FTADPTSYLVSGKE
+815 FTADPTSYLVSGKD

-900 MATITAEVNGKSLTC
+900 TATITAEVNGKSLTC

-959 TSSDEAVATVAQN
+959 TSSDEAVATVAQD

-1007 LPSTEPTETV
+1007 LPSTEPTETE

-1026 EVKEAVNEAAGTVNA
+1026 EVKEAVNEAARTVNA
-1041 GSALSQAAQEQAGQL
+1041 DSALSQAAQEQAGQL
-1056 ANSAEKDELLQK
+1056 ADSAEKDELLQK

-1209 EDVGYADLQ
+1209 GDVGYADLQ

-1308 VSPKSASKGDTVTI
+1308 VSPKSASKGTTVTI

-1331 LDDLTVT
+1331 LDELTVT

-1410 RFSPNGTLTRAMLS
+1410 CFSPNGTLTRAMLS

-1447 GAWYSDAVNWT
+1447 GAWYADAVNWT

>member
-6 LAIVMTMAMALSLF
+6 LAIVMTMAMALSLL
-20 PVTALADGADTGS
+20 PVTALADGADISS

-46 NTGGGGDDPLPGDGP
+46 NTGGGGDDPLPGDDP
-61 DEGDDP
+61 NEGDDP
-67 TLPGGGPDE
+67 TLPGDGPDE

-83 GDGPDEGDDP
+83 GDGPDEGNDPSLPGDGPDAGDDP
-93 SLPEDKDPSLPPP
+93 SLPGDENPVVLPTDDTQLYAGAAKVAVIGTTEYETLDAALSAAENDDTITLTDNAEISFSFPEGVKTLTIDLGKNTLTLT
-106 NNTIPMADL
+106 NNTSILLADGKSLTIQNGNLVSKPLENPTVTAFNIQSGSSIKLDNVTYDCTGSALYPQGNAAKVTVIDSTITADVYAVAINAGQTDNYDVVIDLKDSTFQARLPSELSKGDSCPVMINIPGKLTMDSCTVIGGRQGVLVRGGTAKISNTDIQLNATYIDGKDKYLDGNWGSGNEVPMAALVVGNRSNAYNYPTDCTL
-115 AVAAVDDSV
+115 SNV
-124 TMNGTPYDSLSEALK
+124 TVTATSGYTGTYVYGMSDEGREVTFNYDASTELGTLVTEGEVSTDNVEGSIGSYATISEALK
-139 AVSSSEN
+139 AGETSVKLLHNISEDVVISEN
-146 AVISLPSGE
+146 
-155 HTIDSV
+155 
-161 TFENGEHVTILGN
+161 
-174 GESETTIS
+174 
-182 VNGQV
+182 
-187 AFHLVNDDA
+187 
-196 SLTLEDLTV
+196 
-205 VVNDNSKNG
+205 
-214 ARVVRMVNGD
+214 
-224 DMSFSAEN
+224 
-232 VTFETPSE
+232 
-240 AASTNNIALYING
+240 ST
-253 AWNESGLTQSS
+253 
-264 GVNVSLTNFTYE
+264 
-276 DNSAH
+276 
-281 SGLYFQNYSDIDLSV
+281 
-296 QQSSLT
+296 
-302 VDKYAINIQA
+302 
-312 NTAASI
+312 
-318 DISGCE
+318 
-324 IQGWTAY
+324 
-331 YAYSCNTNTTITD
+331 
-344 SILIGINHFSGPSN
+344 
-358 NFGTIVLDGGE
+358 
-369 LQDIPEGDSGFGN
+369 
-382 TLYITDSDIQAK
+382 
-394 TTAGNYQV
+394 
-402 IVSCNYG
+402 
-409 ASANKIVFSDC
+409 
-420 TFQAEGT
+420 
-427 ANGNDLIPLY
+427 
-437 GSSGQ
+437 
-442 GNQLIVDGLSMNTDS
+442 
-457 ENYLELIPAA
+457 
-467 KIGDQGFGTLE
+467 
-478 AAVEAADGDTI
+478 
-489 VILTDVAEDITIPKG
+489 
-504 KILTLDLNGQ
+504 LTLDLNGQ

-527 GTLTILDSAGGG
+527 GALTILDSAGGG

-751 GTSSLSITGGT
+751 GTSSLNITGGT

-815 FTADPTSYLVSGKE
+815 FTADPTSYLVSGKD

-900 MATITAEVNGKSLTC
+900 TATITAEVNGKSLTC

-959 TSSDEAVATVAQN
+959 TSSDEAVATVAQD

-1007 LPSTEPTETV
+1007 LPSTEPTETE

-1041 GSALSQAAQEQAGQL
+1041 DSALSQAAQEQAGQL
-1056 ANSAEKDELLQK
+1056 ADSAEKDELLQK

-1209 EDVGYADLQ
+1209 GDVGYADLQ

-1308 VSPKSASKGDTVTI
+1308 VSPKSASKGTTVTI

-1331 LDDLTVT
+1331 LDELTVT

-1410 RFSPNGTLTRAMLS
+1410 CFSPNGTLTRAMLS

-1447 GAWYSDAVNWT
+1447 GAWYADAVNWT